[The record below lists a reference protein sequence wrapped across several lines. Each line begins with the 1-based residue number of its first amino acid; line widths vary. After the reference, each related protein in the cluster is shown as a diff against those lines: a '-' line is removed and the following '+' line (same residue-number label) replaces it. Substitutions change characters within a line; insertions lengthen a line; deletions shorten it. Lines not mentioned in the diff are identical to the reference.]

1 MSFNNVWVICLTDTS
16 TSILVYICFFVCLF
30 TFLQNVGEYSIKTQR
45 GKEKN
50 GSMRIC
56 REMGEVVEK
65 KKQWEPD

>member
-1 MSFNNVWVICLTDTS
+1 MICLTDTS
-16 TSILVYICFFVCLF
+16 TLGILVYISFFV
-30 TFLQNVGEYSIKTQR
+30 FLQNVGEYSIKTQR